1 MLGKLGSLPIAEKS
15 ATVGGS
21 VFAVAVLPEGAAG
34 LGELDLHEESSRW
47 HLQGNLGGSD
57 VEKAVVLFQLYVPV
71 FAKQGIKIGET
82 VLGLF
87 HLKAVFNGQPKELK
101 VVAKVSWA
109 QSDRESASSL

>member
-1 MLGKLGSLPIAEKS
+1 MPIAEKS
-15 ATVGGS
+15 ATVCCS
-21 VFAVAVLPEGAAG
+21 VFAVAVLPERAG
-34 LGELDLHEESSRW
+34 RLGELDLHEESSRW

-71 FAKQGIKIGET
+71 FSKQGIKIGET

-87 HLKAVFNGQPKELK
+87 YLKAVFNGQPKELK